1 MLYFDQ
7 VAFGQRLKD
16 LRAERGLL
24 QEAFAEEIGISAS
37 HYKHMEGG
45 TRGCS
50 IDLLMVLSE
59 TFHVS
64 TDYLLTGTSIPRDE
78 EIAEI
83 KDKMI
88 NLVKK
93 L

>member
-16 LRAERGLL
+16 LRAEKGLP

-37 HYKHMEGG
+37 HYKHMESGSI
-45 TRGCS
+45 GCS
-50 IDLLMVLSE
+50 IDLLLVLSE

-64 TDYLLTGTSIPRDE
+64 TDYLLTGRSIERDE
-78 EIAEI
+78 EIAEL
-83 KDKMI
+83 KQKMI
-88 NLVKK
+88 ELVKR